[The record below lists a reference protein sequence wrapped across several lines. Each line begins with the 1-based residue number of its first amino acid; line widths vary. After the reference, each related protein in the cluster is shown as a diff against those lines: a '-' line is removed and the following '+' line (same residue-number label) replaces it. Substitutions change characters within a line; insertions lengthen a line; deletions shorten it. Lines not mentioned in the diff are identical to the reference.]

1 MEASPFGDRSYIISD
16 DGDEEVRFLEAFPT
30 ARGRCD
36 ALVAL
41 AIGVVACGTDTT
53 TPVDPPAATPTPT
66 AVPTPTAGAATP
78 AEEPDAAPALTG
90 WRTDLVTGPN
100 VGDVAPNPSVLLR
113 DGSMATLE
121 EVAAGKPM
129 VLYFFATW

>member
-1 MEASPFGDRSYIISD
+1 MEASPFGDRSYIISTMTMKKF
-16 DGDEEVRFLEAFPT
+16 GSSKHPLLLAG
-30 ARGRCD
+30 A
-36 ALVAL
+36 AMLVAL
-41 AIGVVACGTDTT
+41 ATGAVACGTDTT
-53 TPVDPPAATPTPT
+53 TPVDPPAATPTAVPTAT
-66 AVPTPTAGAATP
+66 AVPTPAGG
-78 AEEPDAAPALTG
+78 AAPALTG
-90 WRTDLVTGPN
+90 WRTDLATGPN

>member
-1 MEASPFGDRSYIISD
+1 MEASPFGDRSYIISTMAMKKF
-16 DGDEEVRFLEAFPT
+16 GSSKHSLRLAG
-30 ARGRCD
+30 AM
-36 ALVAL
+36 LVAL
-41 AIGVVACGTDTT
+41 AIGAVACGTDTT
-53 TPVDPPAATPTPT
+53 TPVDPPAATPTAVPTAT
-66 AVPTPTAGAATP
+66 AVPTPAGG
-78 AEEPDAAPALTG
+78 AAPAFTG
-90 WRTDLVTGPN
+90 WRTDLATGPN

>member
-1 MEASPFGDRSYIISD
+1 MEASPFGDRSYIISTMTMKKF
-16 DGDEEVRFLEAFPT
+16 GSLKHSLRLAG
-30 ARGRCD
+30 AA

-41 AIGVVACGTDTT
+41 AIGAVACGTDTT
-53 TPVDPPAATPTPT
+53 TPVDPPAATPTAVPTAT
-66 AVPTPTAGAATP
+66 AVPTPAGG
-78 AEEPDAAPALTG
+78 AAPALTG

>member
-1 MEASPFGDRSYIISD
+1 MEASPFGDRSYIILTMAMKKFGSSKHSLRLA
-16 DGDEEVRFLEAFPT
+16 GA
-30 ARGRCD
+30 AM
-36 ALVAL
+36 LVAL

-53 TPVDPPAATPTPT
+53 TPVDPPAATPTAVPTAT
-66 AVPTPTAGAATP
+66 AVPTPAGG
-78 AEEPDAAPALTG
+78 AAPALTG
-90 WRTDLVTGPN
+90 WRTDLATGPN

>member
-1 MEASPFGDRSYIISD
+1 MGESPFGDRSYIILTMAMKKFGSSKHSLRLA
-16 DGDEEVRFLEAFPT
+16 GA
-30 ARGRCD
+30 A

-41 AIGVVACGTDTT
+41 AIGAVACGTDTT
-53 TPVDPPAATPTPT
+53 TPVDPPAATLTAVPTAT
-66 AVPTPTAGAATP
+66 AVPTPTGGAAS
-78 AEEPDAAPALTG
+78 ALTG
-90 WRTDLVTGPN
+90 WRTDLATGSN
-100 VGDVAPNPSVLLR
+100 VGEVAPNPSVLLR

>member
-1 MEASPFGDRSYIISD
+1 MEASPFGDRSYIILTMAMKKFGSLKHSLRLA
-16 DGDEEVRFLEAFPT
+16 GA
-30 ARGRCD
+30 A

-41 AIGVVACGTDTT
+41 AIGAVACGTDTT

-66 AVPTPTAGAATP
+66 AVPTPTAGAAP

>member
-1 MEASPFGDRSYIISD
+1 MGESPFGDRSYIILTMAMKKFGSSKHSLRLA
-16 DGDEEVRFLEAFPT
+16 GA
-30 ARGRCD
+30 AM
-36 ALVAL
+36 LVAL

-53 TPVDPPAATPTPT
+53 TPVDPPAATPTAVPTAT
-66 AVPTPTAGAATP
+66 AVPTPAGG
-78 AEEPDAAPALTG
+78 AAPALTG

>member
-1 MEASPFGDRSYIISD
+1 MKKFGSLKHSLRLA
-16 DGDEEVRFLEAFPT
+16 GA
-30 ARGRCD
+30 AM
-36 ALVAL
+36 LVAL
-41 AIGVVACGTDTT
+41 AIGVVACGTDTA
-53 TPVDPPAATPTPT
+53 TPVDPPAATPTAVPTAT
-66 AVPTPTAGAATP
+66 AVPTPAGG
-78 AEEPDAAPALTG
+78 AAPALTG
-90 WRTDLVTGPN
+90 WRTDLATGPN